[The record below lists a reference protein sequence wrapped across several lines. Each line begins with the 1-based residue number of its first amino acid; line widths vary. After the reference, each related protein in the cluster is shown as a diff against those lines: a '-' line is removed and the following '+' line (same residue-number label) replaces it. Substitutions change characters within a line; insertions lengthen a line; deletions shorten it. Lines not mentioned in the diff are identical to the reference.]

1 MMNNNLVLKVKK
13 CLRIEPV
20 MVLALTVLVTTS
32 CGDKE
37 FRLTQEQVEER
48 IKKELPIGATQ
59 EQVKQFISYFK
70 SEFDVDERVY
80 EAKTPTIT
88 PESVGDG
95 STDVPYHGII
105 RARIRK
111 IGRDP
116 KIFAVFDLHLEFYFD
131 EKGLLSGHKPKTYG
145 YH

>member
-1 MMNNNLVLKVKK
+1 MSIRFDKG
-13 CLRIEPV
+13 LRIKIGAS
-20 MVLALTVLVTTS
+20 LLLCASAFLSAS

-48 IKKELPIGATQ
+48 IKKELPTGATQ
-59 EQVKQFISYFK
+59 EQVKQFISSFK
-70 SEFDVDERVY
+70 SEFTVEEREY
-80 EAKTPTIT
+80 QPEASTASLNS
-88 PESVGDG
+88 ESSGAVEI
-95 STDVPYHGII
+95 SYHGVI

-116 KIFAVFDLHLEFYFD
+116 KIFVLFDLHMEFYFD
-131 EKGLLSGHKPKTYG
+131 EKGLFAGHKLKTYG